1 MMNEEPAAAENPA
14 PQAVQDPVLEER
26 DGALLRVT
34 LNSPS
39 NGNAL
44 SEKMVSRLIACF
56 EGLARD
62 ESVRVVILSARGK
75 HFCTGLDLQDPAMS
89 PALRTPAAVLAIQQ
103 QIARIYPAMRRCP
116 QPIVAAL
123 QGAACGG
130 GFSLALAA
138 DLRVA
143 SEDARMNAAYLNIGL
158 TGCDMG
164 SSYFLPRLVNAS
176 IASQL
181 LLTGEFLHAARACE
195 LGLLARVVDREA
207 LDETA
212 GAYAQTMLKA
222 APLGLRMT
230 KEALNHALD
239 AAGLEAAMAMENRHQ
254 SLLALSDDA
263 REAISAFREKRA
275 PEFRGQ

>member
-1 MMNEEPAAAENPA
+1 MSRS
-14 PQAVQDPVLEER
+14 PVLLER
-26 DGALLRVT
+26 KDALLTVT
-34 LNSPS
+34 LNSPD

-44 SEKMVSRLIACF
+44 STAMVEELVTCF
-56 EGLARD
+56 EALAYD
-62 ESVRVVILSARGK
+62 DAVRVVILRAQGK
-75 HFCTGLDLQDPAMS
+75 HFCSGLDLKDPGMS
-89 PALRTPAAVLAIQQ
+89 PKERTPAALWAIQKS
-103 QIARIYPAMRRCP
+103 IARIYPAMRRCP

-143 SEDARMNAAYLNIGL
+143 SSDLRMNAAYLNIGL

-181 LLTGEFLHAARACE
+181 LLTGEFVQAERAYE
-195 LGLLARVVDREA
+195 LGLLAKVLDRSE
-207 LDETA
+207 LDDAAQE
-212 GAYAQTMLKA
+212 YAQTMLRA
-222 APLGLRMT
+222 APMGLRLT

-239 AAGLEAAMAMENRHQ
+239 TSGLEAAMAMENRHQ

-263 REAISAFREKRA
+263 REAIHAFREKRV
-275 PEFRGQ
+275 PRFTGS